1 MLPKKKNDA
10 FDRSIILVPPCFFAS
25 FFFFFFFLVVV
36 PLFVNG
42 KSIIYSKML
51 IILNKPF
58 KAIILRLNNINN
70 ISKSTFIIRA
80 VTKRNQLIT
89 SKKKT
94 IFAFWSSLFC

>member
-1 MLPKKKNDA
+1 
-10 FDRSIILVPPCFFAS
+10 
-25 FFFFFFFLVVV
+25 
-36 PLFVNG
+36 
-42 KSIIYSKML
+42 ML
-51 IILNKPF
+51 IILKKPF

-94 IFAFWSSLFC
+94 IFAFWSSLFANDYRGLKTGPKITYRILQNCVASK